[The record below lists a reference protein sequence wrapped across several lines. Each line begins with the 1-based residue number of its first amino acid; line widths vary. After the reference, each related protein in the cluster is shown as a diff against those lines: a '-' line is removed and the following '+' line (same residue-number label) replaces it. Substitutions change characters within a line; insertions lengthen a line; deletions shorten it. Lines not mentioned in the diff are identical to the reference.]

1 MPVDNEETRRESRP
15 PRVANA
21 NARGKE
27 DEEDE
32 EEKRIAKF
40 LCKSANAQHEKRKR
54 IAWIPRR
61 VQRDPDIPNGL
72 WQVVPGQQLLFHIP
86 QGSSSRNKLKLK

>member
-1 MPVDNEETRRESRP
+1 MPVDDEETRRESRP

-54 IAWIPRR
+54 IA
-61 VQRDPDIPNGL
+61 
-72 WQVVPGQQLLFHIP
+72 
-86 QGSSSRNKLKLK
+86 

>member
-1 MPVDNEETRRESRP
+1 MNLYNVARKIAIFIVCCYYWYRLEARRSEGILVGVPVDDEETRRESRP

-54 IAWIPRR
+54 IA
-61 VQRDPDIPNGL
+61 
-72 WQVVPGQQLLFHIP
+72 
-86 QGSSSRNKLKLK
+86 